1 MNTNQKQIREML
13 ICSMSHQPT
22 TKTHMLLKILT
33 ALFICMLIPVYI
45 VSTLYALT
53 KQRVRMY
60 RLNMK
65 VAKTMKYLEL
75 KKHQDFNA

>member
-1 MNTNQKQIREML
+1 ML

>member
-1 MNTNQKQIREML
+1 
-13 ICSMSHQPT
+13 
-22 TKTHMLLKILT
+22 
-33 ALFICMLIPVYI
+33 MLIPVYI

>member
-1 MNTNQKQIREML
+1 
-13 ICSMSHQPT
+13 MSHQPT

-33 ALFICMLIPVYI
+33 ALFICMLIPVYT